1 MRIGANDAAV
11 GQNYGNRVAARK
23 GVPDAGRRA
32 PRKGTA
38 GLTRTPA
45 REPMTGHQTEDSMFD
60 RLPAYRVLLA
70 LCLSYATGT
79 AAALNDAT
87 RDAEQLVSLRVES
100 DGPKRTYFAT
110 PKRPGHIQIE
120 LRLVDPRNVHAIPA
134 LPVRVVLADKH
145 ARQVVALLPADPT
158 LESSYG
164 LGLKALPGRPLVR
177 AAVAPFAYRRP
188 LPAHVRA
195 AIGQGPG
202 GPTHR
207 QPQSLHAMDFEVP
220 DGTTVVAA
228 REGLVIDV
236 VMGFVGGGLRPE
248 FDGKANLVRIE
259 HADGTMALYVH
270 LAPRSAMVRI
280 GDRVSAGQP
289 LAKSGH
295 TGYATGPHLH
305 FAVQINQNFSLVS
318 IPFELERPVRR

>member
-1 MRIGANDAAV
+1 
-11 GQNYGNRVAARK
+11 
-23 GVPDAGRRA
+23 
-32 PRKGTA
+32 
-38 GLTRTPA
+38 
-45 REPMTGHQTEDSMFD
+45 MTGLLTEDSMFD
-60 RLPAYRVLLA
+60 RPTAHRVLLA
-70 LCLSYATGT
+70 LCLFCATGT
-79 AAALNDAT
+79 AVAVT
-87 RDAEQLVSLRVES
+87 EESRDAEQLVSLRVES
-100 DGPKRTYFAT
+100 DGPKRTYFAA

-120 LRLVDPRNVHAIPA
+120 LRLVDARNVHAIPA
-134 LPVRVVLADKH
+134 LPVRVVLGEKR
-145 ARQVVALLPADPT
+145 ARQVVALLPADPA

-164 LGLKALPGRPLVR
+164 LGLKALPGRPLIR
-177 AAVAPFAYRRP
+177 AAVAPYRYRRP
-188 LPAHVRA
+188 LPPHVRA
-195 AIGQGPG
+195 PIGQGSG

-207 QPQSLHAMDFEVP
+207 QPQSYHAMDFEVP

-248 FDGKANLVRIE
+248 FDGKANLIRIE

-305 FAVQINQNFSLVS
+305 FAVQINQDFALVS
-318 IPFELERPVRR
+318 IPFELEPAARR